1 MCGIAGFAG
10 PGGGKDALHAMASAI
25 KRRGPDDEG
34 FFETPKVGFAFR
46 RLSIIDVAGGHQPL
60 ANTDGTIQVMLNGE
74 IYGFVAL
81 REELERLGYRFATK
95 SDTEVIVHGYAEW
108 GDRVFEKL
116 NGMFAIAIWD
126 AKRSRLLLARDRL
139 GKKPLYWTLK
149 DRTLWFASELK
160 ALIAVD
166 VVTRDLDLLSVG
178 AYFRSD
184 AVPTP
189 RTIFQNVQKLEPA
202 TVMAWCDGK
211 IEKTWSFWKPEMVEL
226 PSIPPRSTQAISIVP
241 ELVEG
246 LRNRLDKAV
255 RERLVSDVPLG
266 LFLSGGID
274 SSVIAESAARQSSSK
289 LDAFTVGFD
298 DPSHDERPAARA
310 VASALGIE
318 LHEETLTP
326 DAALA
331 VLDDAVE
338 LLDEPLADP
347 AILPQLLLAKFTRQH
362 VTVALT
368 GDGGDELLLG
378 YQHIPAH
385 QLLNRMETDTTPIPS
400 SQRRGVR
407 RMTDGVVGSVARVL
421 ERVPAGSGYFSF
433 GFKAQ
438 RLARGLSEQD
448 PWARD
453 LAWRGSWTKSDLKS
467 LLLPDVAVDFADKQ
481 LADRAGEPVHHAA
494 QGADLF
500 WKQWSWGYLRTYLMD
515 DVLVK
520 VDRATMWHSLE
531 ARSPILDASV
541 VSYLLSVPETYKL
554 GKWKNKR
561 LFKELVRGKI
571 PDDVLNRPK
580 HGFAI
585 PTAEWLRGPAPS
597 GAGQG
602 PLYERLRDVSDPAF
616 LKTQGLFDHA
626 TIERVIKEHL
636 SGRKDRRKELW
647 ALLMFQLWY
656 TRWMRGAG

>member
-1 MCGIAGFAG
+1 MCGIAGFVGTRGNADDLR
-10 PGGGKDALHAMASAI
+10 KMTAAVR
-25 KRRGPDDEG
+25 RRGPDDEG
-34 FFETPKVGFAFR
+34 FFEVSGVGFGFR

-60 ANTDGTIQVMLNGE
+60 SNANGSITVMLNGE
-74 IYGFVAL
+74 IYGFKEL
-81 REELERLGYRFATK
+81 REELERLGYRFTTR
-95 SDTEVIVHGYAEW
+95 SDTEAIVHGYAAW

-126 AKRSRLLLARDRL
+126 AKQSRLLLARDRL
-139 GKKPLYWTLK
+139 GKKPLYWTENNH
-149 DRTLWFASELK
+149 TIWFASEMK
-160 ALIAVD
+160 ALLAAN
-166 VVTRDLDLLSVG
+166 VVSRDLDLRSVG

-189 RTIFQNVQKLEPA
+189 RTIFQGVQKLEPA
-202 TVMAWCDGK
+202 SILAWSDGK
-211 IEKTWSFWKPEMVEL
+211 VEKTWKFWKPKMVEM
-226 PSIPPRSTQAISIVP
+226 PSTTLRSAQAIGP

-246 LRNRLDKAV
+246 LRKRLDAAV

-274 SSVIAESAARQSSSK
+274 SSVIAESMARQSSSK
-289 LDAFTVGFD
+289 INAFTIGFD
-298 DPSHDERPAARA
+298 DPTHDERPAARA

-347 AILPQLLLAKFTRQH
+347 AILPQLLLSHFTRKH

-378 YQHIPAH
+378 YQHVGAHEIVKFFPRSTQHVARNILNVIPAG
-385 QLLNRMETDTTPIPS
+385 T
-400 SQRRGVR
+400 
-407 RMTDGVVGSVARVL
+407 
-421 ERVPAGSGYFSF
+421 GYFSA

-438 RLARGLSEQD
+438 RFARGLVEQD

-453 LAWRGSWTKSDLKS
+453 LAWRGSWTKADLAS
-467 LLLPDVAVDFADKQ
+467 LLLPEIRREADVSFADRQ
-481 LADRAGEPVHHAA
+481 LAERAAEMGEAS
-494 QGADLF
+494 F
-500 WKQWSWGYLRTYLMD
+500 WKKWSWGYLRTYLMD

-520 VDRATMWHSLE
+520 VDRATMWHALE

-554 GKWKNKR
+554 GTWKNKR
-561 LFKELVRGKI
+561 LFKELVCGRI
-571 PDDVLNRPK
+571 PEEVLNRPK

-585 PTAEWLRGPAPS
+585 PTAEWLK
-597 GAGQG
+597 G
-602 PLYERLRDVSDPAF
+602 PLLERLRSISDPTF
-616 LKTQGLFDHA
+616 LNKQGLFDHA
-626 TIERVIKEHL
+626 VIERITKEHL

-647 ALLMFQLWY
+647 AYLMFQLWWG
-656 TRWMRGAG
+656 RWSGR

>member
-1 MCGIAGFAG
+1 
-10 PGGGKDALHAMASAI
+10 MATAI

-34 FFETPKVGFAFR
+34 FFEAPNVGFAFR

-60 ANTDGTIQVMLNGE
+60 ANADGTIRVMLNGE
-74 IYGFVAL
+74 IYGFAAL
-81 REELERLGYRFATK
+81 REELERLGYRFSTK

-108 GDRVFEKL
+108 GDRVFERL

-139 GKKPLYWTLK
+139 GKKPLYWTWK
-149 DRTLWFASELK
+149 DGTLWFASELK
-160 ALIAVD
+160 ALIAADIVD
-166 VVTRDLDLLSVG
+166 RDLDPASLG

-189 RTIFQNVQKLEPA
+189 RTIFKNVQKLEPA
-202 TVMAWCDGK
+202 TVMAWSEGK
-211 IEKTWSFWKPEMVEL
+211 VERTWEYWKYQDQEFGIRDEGE
-226 PSIPPRSTQAISIVP
+226 IVA
-241 ELVEG
+241 G
-246 LRNRLDKAV
+246 LRERLDHAV

-274 SSVIAESAARQSSSK
+274 SAVIAESAARQSLSR
-289 LDAFTVGFD
+289 LDAFTIGFD

-310 VASALGIE
+310 VANALGIE
-318 LHEETLTP
+318 LHEEILTP
-326 DAALA
+326 DAALT
-331 VLDDAVE
+331 VVDDAVA

-347 AILPQLLLAKFTRQH
+347 AILPQLLLARFTRKH

-378 YQHIPAH
+378 YPHVGVHEAM
-385 QLLNRMETDTTPIPS
+385 NRMERDTTPSPS

-407 RMTDGVVGSVARVL
+407 RMTDRVVGSVAWAL
-421 ERVPAGSGYFSF
+421 DRVPAGSGYFSV

-438 RLARGLSEQD
+438 RLARGLSETD

-453 LAWRGSWTKSDLKS
+453 LAWRGSWTRSDLDA
-467 LLLPDVAVDFADKQ
+467 LLLPDICEAVDTAFADRQ
-481 LADRAGEPVHHAA
+481 LADRAEEIEGS
-494 QGADLF
+494 F

-554 GKWKNKR
+554 GAWKNKR
-561 LFKELVRGKI
+561 LFKELLRGRI

-585 PTAEWLRGPAPS
+585 PTAAWLN
-597 GAGQG
+597 G
-602 PLYERLRDVSDPAF
+602 PLSDRLREVSDPAF
-616 LKTQGLFDHA
+616 LSKQGLFEPK
-626 TIERVIKEHL
+626 IIQKMISEHRY
-636 SGRKDRRKELW
+636 GRKDRRKELW
-647 ALLMFQLWY
+647 AFLMFQLWY
-656 TRWMRGAG
+656 RAWG